1 MVKRCIGIDIGLSY
15 LHAVQI
21 VHTEEE
27 LCIEKVFSTQTR
39 RSKDSPQEI
48 LRSLSSNHGFD
59 RRADVAV
66 SMPHDAVFYRS
77 LETDVAGLEQI
88 SRNTRSALEHS
99 IPIPQE
105 QIIAQTCSRRRLP
118 DDKYSVLTAAVARSS
133 LRERLNILAGAKIH
147 PNLVETAIFALYS
160 TIATNHP
167 EIAND
172 KAIIIYIDESYLTLG
187 VAENG
192 NILIVR
198 NIPILSSTDNN
209 ADSVPEQVAEVLI
222 REAKVTW
229 QKVFDTDVEQE
240 TTIYLAAGSHIS
252 GSFEAAI
259 TENTRC
265 RTVIVEPYARVKC
278 IPEHNGDNEICIAEG
293 LALRGL
299 APDKTVGI
307 NFLDADNAGTKPALD
322 LKKELIICA
331 TLAVAIVIISFV
343 GLFVR
348 LLHLES
354 KYANIK
360 NEMREIFQRT
370 VPEETN
376 IVNPLVQLEQKLEA
390 YRKDSQLFASFYPAN
405 LSPLK
410 VLHSITTNTPTQGNI
425 KINDLL
431 ITTESVRLQGTCD
444 SFDSVYQWQRLL
456 QEIPGFTLVDVQDVQ
471 KNPGGNTIHFTVLI
485 SLDRSP
491 VITEQK

>member
-1 MVKRCIGIDIGLSY
+1 MIKRCIGIDIGLSY
-15 LHAVQI
+15 LRAVQI
-21 VHTEEE
+21 MRTEEE

-59 RRADVAV
+59 LRADVAV
-66 SMPHDAVFYRS
+66 SMSHDAVFYRS
-77 LETDVAGLEQI
+77 LETDIAGLEQI
-88 SRNTRSALEHS
+88 SRYTRSALEHN
-99 IPIPQE
+99 IPMPQE
-105 QIIAQTCSRRRLP
+105 QIIAQTCSRRGLP
-118 DDKYSVLTAAVARSS
+118 DDKYSVLTAAVAKSS

-167 EIAND
+167 EITND
-172 KAIIIYIDESYLTLG
+172 KAIIVYIDESYLTLG

-192 NILIVR
+192 NILTVR
-198 NIPILSSTDNN
+198 NIPIVSEPDNN
-209 ADSVPEQVAEVLI
+209 TDSVPDQVAEVLI
-222 REAKVTW
+222 HEAKVTW
-229 QKVFDTDVEQE
+229 RKVFDTDVEQE
-240 TTIYLAAGSHIS
+240 TTIYLAATSDIYDCL
-252 GSFEAAI
+252 EAAI
-259 TENTRC
+259 TGNTGC

-278 IPEHNGDNEICIAEG
+278 IPEHNGNNEICIAEG

-307 NFLDADNAGTKPALD
+307 NFLDADYADTKPALD
-322 LKKELIICA
+322 LKKELVICA
-331 TLAVAIVIISFV
+331 MLTAAIVIISSV

-390 YRKDSQLFASFYPAN
+390 FRKDSQLFTSFYPTN
-405 LSPLK
+405 LSSLK

>member
-1 MVKRCIGIDIGLSY
+1 
-15 LHAVQI
+15 
-21 VHTEEE
+21 
-27 LCIEKVFSTQTR
+27 
-39 RSKDSPQEI
+39 
-48 LRSLSSNHGFD
+48 
-59 RRADVAV
+59 
-66 SMPHDAVFYRS
+66 
-77 LETDVAGLEQI
+77 
-88 SRNTRSALEHS
+88 
-99 IPIPQE
+99 
-105 QIIAQTCSRRRLP
+105 
-118 DDKYSVLTAAVARSS
+118 
-133 LRERLNILAGAKIH
+133 
-147 PNLVETAIFALYS
+147 
-160 TIATNHP
+160 
-167 EIAND
+167 
-172 KAIIIYIDESYLTLG
+172 
-187 VAENG
+187 
-192 NILIVR
+192 
-198 NIPILSSTDNN
+198 
-209 ADSVPEQVAEVLI
+209 VLI
-222 REAKVTW
+222 HEAKVTW
-229 QKVFDTDVEQE
+229 RKVFDTDVEQE
-240 TTIYLAAGSHIS
+240 TTIYLAATSDIYDCL
-252 GSFEAAI
+252 EAAI
-259 TENTRC
+259 TGNTGC

-278 IPEHNGDNEICIAEG
+278 IPEHNGNNEICIAEG

-307 NFLDADNAGTKPALD
+307 NFLDADYADTKPALD
-322 LKKELIICA
+322 LKKELVICA
-331 TLAVAIVIISFV
+331 MLTAAIVIISSV

-390 YRKDSQLFASFYPAN
+390 FRKDSQLFTSFYPTN
-405 LSPLK
+405 LSSLK

>member
-21 VHTEEE
+21 VRTEEE
-27 LCIEKVFSTQTR
+27 LCIEKVLSTQTR

-66 SMPHDAVFYRS
+66 SMPHDAVFYRN
-77 LETDVAGLEQI
+77 LETDIAGLEQI
-88 SRNTRSALEHS
+88 SRNTRSALEHN

-147 PNLVETAIFALYS
+147 PHLVETAIFALYS

-167 EIAND
+167 EIATD
-172 KAIIIYIDESYLTLG
+172 KAIIIYIDESYLSLAIT
-187 VAENG
+187 ENN

-198 NIPILSSTDNN
+198 NIPIFSSSDNN
-209 ADSVPEQVAEVLI
+209 ADLVPEQVAEVLI

-229 QKVFDTDVEQE
+229 QKIFDDDIEQE
-240 TTIYLAAGSHIS
+240 TKLYLAARSGIS
-252 GSFEAAI
+252 SSLEAAI
-259 TENTRC
+259 TENTSFQ
-265 RTVIVEPYARVKC
+265 TIIVEPYARVKC

-307 NFLDADNAGTKPALD
+307 NFLDADNADAKPALN

-331 TLAVAIVIISFV
+331 TLAAAIAIISFV

-376 IVNPLVQLEQKLEA
+376 IVNPLVQLEQKLESL
-390 YRKDSQLFASFYPAN
+390 RKDSQLFASFYPTN

-410 VLHSITTNTPTQGNI
+410 VLHSITTSTPTQGNI

-431 ITTESVRLQGTCD
+431 ITTESVRLQ
-444 SFDSVYQWQRLL
+444 
-456 QEIPGFTLVDVQDVQ
+456 
-471 KNPGGNTIHFTVLI
+471 
-485 SLDRSP
+485 
-491 VITEQK
+491 